1 MFFKLG
7 WDGQAKMPP
16 KTHTERVK
24 IYKLK
29 KIVLGTLF
37 FIFRVKHIKT
47 HLLTFL
53 VTLLLT
59 LP

>member
-1 MFFKLG
+1 
-7 WDGQAKMPP
+7 MPP